1 MRRLL
6 FFALLIFALMIG
18 PLASAQAP
26 RPSFPWWENPVVV
39 NKLDLSDAQTKQIT
53 ATVSEYREKLRE
65 LRTAVNRADAGLES
79 VLNEDPVD
87 QKKANDAIEQIAN
100 ARTELF
106 RTTSQMDL
114 KLRSVL
120 TAQQWQELRS
130 QQQGRGPRPA
140 GRRGRGPKGPPSGS
154 APAVSKSV
162 N

>member
-1 MRRLL
+1 MRRIL
-6 FFALLIFALMIG
+6 FFALLAFALLIA
-18 PLASAQAP
+18 PLVSAQAP
-26 RPSFPWWENPVVV
+26 RSRPWWESPIV

-53 ATVSEYREKLRE
+53 ATVSDYRDRLRE
-65 LRTAVNRADAGLES
+65 LRTAVNHAEAGLES

-87 QKKANDAIEQIAN
+87 QRKANDAIEQIAN

-140 GRRGRGPKGPPSGS
+140 GRRGRGPKGPPPSGS
-154 APAVSKSV
+154 APVSS
-162 N
+162 NR

>member
-1 MRRLL
+1 MRRIFFLALL
-6 FFALLIFALMIG
+6 AFALLIA

-26 RPSFPWWENPVVV
+26 RQRPWWESPIV

-53 ATVSEYREKLRE
+53 ATVSDYREKLRD
-65 LRTAVNRADAGLES
+65 LRAAVNRAEAGLES
-79 VLNEDPVD
+79 VFNEDPVD
-87 QKKANDAIEQIAN
+87 QKKANDAIEQISN

-114 KLRSVL
+114 KLRTVL

-130 QQQGRGPRPA
+130 QQGRGPRPA

-154 APAVSKSV
+154 SPAVST
-162 N
+162 NR

>member
-1 MRRLL
+1 MRRILFLALL
-6 FFALLIFALMIG
+6 AFALLIA

-26 RPSFPWWENPVVV
+26 RQRPWWESSVVV
-39 NKLDLSDAQTKQIT
+39 NKLDLSDAQTKQIAT
-53 ATVSEYREKLRE
+53 TVSDYRERLRE
-65 LRTAVNRADAGLES
+65 LRAAENRAEAGLES

-87 QKKANDAIEQIAN
+87 QKKANDAIEQLVN

-130 QQQGRGPRPA
+130 QQQGRGPRPG
-140 GRRGRGPKGPPSGS
+140 GRRGRGPKAPPSGS
-154 APAVSKSV
+154 APAVS
-162 N
+162 NR

>member
-1 MRRLL
+1 MRRIL
-6 FFALLIFALMIG
+6 FFALLAFALLIA

-26 RPSFPWWENPVVV
+26 RQPFLWWENPVVV

-53 ATVSEYREKLRE
+53 ATVSDYRARLRE
-65 LRTAVNRADAGLES
+65 LRAAVNRAEAGLES

-87 QKKANDAIEQIAN
+87 QKKANDAIEQENN

-114 KLRSVL
+114 KLRSIL
-120 TAQQWQELRS
+120 TVQQWQELRS
-130 QQQGRGPRPA
+130 QQGRGPRPA

-154 APAVSKSV
+154 SPAISK
-162 N
+162 NP